1 MKLVKNYLF
10 LAGAEIVSKLVT
22 FAAFAYLAR
31 AMGPEGFGQIE
42 FAGAVLLCAGL
53 LVDQGFSPYGARE
66 IARAPKLTPAIVSE
80 IVVARFMLAVAAY
93 GVVVLIALVLDRPPV
108 VTRLLLIYG
117 LSLLVMPFLLQWV
130 FQGHDRMQNVAVA
143 QILRQSVFAAVVF
156 ALVRGAS
163 QIWLVAVAELAGVA
177 VMAAY
182 SIWAYRRVLGGA
194 IEKRFLISKRLLREG
209 VPIGLS
215 QMFWMVKLFGA
226 TFILGLVA
234 PASDVG
240 YFAGALRILLALH
253 TFVWLYYF
261 NLLPS
266 LSRAWQESA
275 ESFAGVIGRSMH
287 GVAWV
292 SLAAGILFAAAA
304 PALMKIAYGAPFE
317 QAGPVLQYLVAVC
330 VLAALSGH
338 YRFGL
343 IAAGRQTAEMATSAL
358 GAVVAM
364 IAIPVGYINS
374 GPSGAAMGLCVAE
387 AAVWLSSWLCG
398 RHILGLN
405 NHATYLTRPLLAAAV
420 ASGTSLLLPLSS
432 TAPRLAVA
440 GGIFVALALV
450 SDGTVRDRLRQ
461 FRAAGKKLN
470 PWQSKDVPEVTR

>member
-1 MKLVKNYLF
+1 
-10 LAGAEIVSKLVT
+10 
-22 FAAFAYLAR
+22 
-31 AMGPEGFGQIE
+31 
-42 FAGAVLLCAGL
+42 
-53 LVDQGFSPYGARE
+53 
-66 IARAPKLTPAIVSE
+66 
-80 IVVARFMLAVAAY
+80 
-93 GVVVLIALVLDRPPV
+93 
-108 VTRLLLIYG
+108 
-117 LSLLVMPFLLQWV
+117 
-130 FQGHDRMQNVAVA
+130 
-143 QILRQSVFAAVVF
+143 
-156 ALVRGAS
+156 
-163 QIWLVAVAELAGVA
+163 
-177 VMAAY
+177 MAAY
-182 SIWAYRRVLGGA
+182 STWAYRRVYGGA
-194 IEKRFLISKRLLREG
+194 FEKRLTISKRLLREG
-209 VPIGLS
+209 APIGLS

-364 IAIPVGYINS
+364 IAIPVGYTNS